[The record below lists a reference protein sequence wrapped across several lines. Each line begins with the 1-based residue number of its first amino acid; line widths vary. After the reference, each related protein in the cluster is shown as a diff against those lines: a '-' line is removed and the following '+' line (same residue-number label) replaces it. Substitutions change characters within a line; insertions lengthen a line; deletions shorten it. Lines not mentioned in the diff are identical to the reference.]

1 MKLTASD
8 NDIAKSKFYRYAEQV
23 VNGEIVACRHV
34 RNACARF
41 LRDLQDERFDFRLE
55 KVIRCLNFIYT
66 LKHFSGTAANK
77 QFKLEPWEMFIV
89 ANIVGFYWHGS
100 TMRRFNE
107 AYVSIARKNGKTALF
122 AAIMLYFLLA
132 DGEPDACVLISANSR
147 EQATRVDF
155 STIKGFISK
164 LDPRGSIVKAQRN
177 QVKVAKSTNMMYV
190 TASDASKLDG
200 YNISACLI
208 DEYHEAD
215 TSEVKDVLKTA
226 MGNRRNPLQCVV
238 TTRGFDM
245 AKPCFALDTYAS
257 EVLADSRKDETLFA
271 IIFTLDDDDDWSDTT
286 KWQKANPNLGI
297 TVSMNYLKGEFIK
310 AQASPSNEVNFRTKL
325 LNQWCESKT
334 IWISDDEIFGC
345 MEPLEFEKFKDVPC
359 YVGIDLAAVS
369 DITSVTFMWELEGR
383 YYFKVKNYL
392 PSDALATKENS
403 IRYRD
408 FQKLGDIEIFPDS
421 NVTDYDAILKDII
434 AVNEITPIF
443 LISYDQ
449 WNSTQMIVNATN
461 FGFNCA
467 PFSQS
472 LSSFNRPT
480 KEFERACLQHN
491 VTIDKNECVRWA
503 FRNVL
508 IKTDAHENQQ
518 IIKATAMSKIDPA
531 VSMMMALG
539 GYLINRAPE
548 FSGI

>member
-1 MKLTASD
+1 MS
-8 NDIAKSKFYRYAEQV
+8 NDPQILKTRFHRYAIDV
-23 VNGEIVACRHV
+23 TAGKVVACKFV
-34 RNACARF
+34 KQACQRY
-41 LRDLQDERFDFRLE
+41 LSDLEDERFEFRLDR
-55 KVIRCLNFIYT
+55 VAHAVRFIGV
-66 LKHFSGTAANK
+66 LKHFSGMANNK
-77 QFKLEPWEMFIV
+77 PFKLEDWQLFIV
-89 ANIVGFYWHGS
+89 ANLIGWYWRG
-100 TMRRFNE
+100 TGKRRYNE

-122 AAIMLYFLLA
+122 AALMIYLLIA
-132 DGEPDACVLISANSR
+132 DGEPDATVLISANSR

-155 STIKGFISK
+155 QMVRGFLQK
-164 LDPRGSIVKAQRN
+164 LDPNGKTVKAQRN
-177 QVKVAKSTNMMYV
+177 QVKVAKTTNMMYV

-200 YNISACLI
+200 YNISACLV

-245 AKPCFALDTYAS
+245 SKPCFVLDQYAQQVLS
-257 EVLADSRKDETLFA
+257 EEKQDDALFA
-271 IIFTLDDDDDWSDTT
+271 MIFTLDDGDDWHDPAV
-286 KWQKANPNLGI
+286 WPKANPNIGVTTSAQYI
-297 TVSMNYLKGEFIK
+297 AGELAK
-310 AQASPSNEVNFRTKL
+310 ANASTSDEINFRTKL
-325 LNQWCESKT
+325 MNQWVESKT
-334 IWISDDEIFGC
+334 IWISDDRIVEH
-345 MEPLEFEKFKDVPC
+345 MEPIDFEQFKGLPC

-369 DITSVTFMWELEGR
+369 DITSVSFLWPIDGK
-383 YYFKVKNYL
+383 YHFKVLNYL
-392 PSDALATKENS
+392 PSDALASKENS
-403 IRYRD
+403 IRYREFD
-408 FQKLGDIEIFPDS
+408 MRGELIIFPDS
-421 NVTDYDAILKDII
+421 NVTDYDRILEDLKRI
-434 AVNEITPIF
+434 NRITPIY

-449 WNSTQMIVNATN
+449 WNSTQMIINATN
-461 FGFNCA
+461 YGFNCQ

-480 KEFERACLQHN
+480 KEFERAMLSDN
-491 VTIDKNECVRWA
+491 VVMDRNECVRWA

-539 GYLINRAPE
+539 GYLTNAMPE

>member
-1 MKLTASD
+1 MTPDSQIVKTR
-8 NDIAKSKFYRYAEQV
+8 FHRYALDV
-23 VNGEIVACRHV
+23 TAGKAVACKFV
-34 RNACARF
+34 KQACQRY
-41 LRDLQDERFDFRLE
+41 LSDLSDERFEFRLDR
-55 KVIRCLNFIYT
+55 VAHAVRFIGV
-66 LKHFSGTAANK
+66 LKHFSGMANNK
-77 QFKLEPWEMFIV
+77 PFKLEDWQLFIV
-89 ANIVGFYWHGS
+89 ANLVGWYWIG
-100 TMRRFNE
+100 TGKRRFNE

-122 AAIMLYFLLA
+122 AALMIYFLIA
-132 DGEPDACVLISANSR
+132 DGEPDATVLISANSR

-155 STIKGFISK
+155 QMVRGFLQK
-164 LDPRGSIVKAQRN
+164 LDPKGKTVKAQRN
-177 QVKVAKSTNMMYV
+177 QVKVAKTTNMMYV

-200 YNISACLI
+200 YNISACLV

-245 AKPCFALDTYAS
+245 SKPCFALDQYAQQ
-257 EVLADSRKDETLFA
+257 VLSGEKQDDALFA
-271 IIFTLDDDDDWSDTT
+271 MIFTLDEGDDWHDPAV
-286 KWQKANPNLGI
+286 WPKANPNLGV
-297 TVSMNYLKGEFIK
+297 TVSAQYIAGELAK
-310 AQASPSNEVNFRTKL
+310 ANASTSDEINFRTKL
-325 LNQWCESKT
+325 MNQWVESKT
-334 IWISDDEIFGC
+334 IWISDDRIVEH
-345 MEPLEFEKFKDVPC
+345 MVPLDFEQFKGLPC

-369 DITSVTFMWELEGR
+369 DITSVSFLWPIEGK
-383 YYFKVKNYL
+383 YHFKVLNYL
-392 PSDALATKENS
+392 PSDALASKENS
-403 IRYRD
+403 VRYREFD
-408 FQKLGDIEIFPDS
+408 MRGELVIFPDS
-421 NVTDYDAILKDII
+421 NVTDYDRILEDLKRI
-434 AVNEITPIF
+434 NRITPIY

-449 WNSTQMIVNATN
+449 WNSTQMIINATN
-461 FGFNCA
+461 YGFNCM

-480 KEFERACLQHN
+480 KEFERAMLSGN
-491 VTIDKNECVRWA
+491 VVMDRNECVRWA

-539 GYLINRAPE
+539 GYLTNMMPV

>member
-1 MKLTASD
+1 MTPDSQIVKTR
-8 NDIAKSKFYRYAEQV
+8 FHRYALDV
-23 VNGEIVACRHV
+23 TAGKAVACKFV
-34 RNACARF
+34 KQACQRY
-41 LRDLQDERFDFRLE
+41 LSDLSDERFEFRLDR
-55 KVIRCLNFIYT
+55 VAHAVRFIGV
-66 LKHFSGTAANK
+66 LKHFSGMANNK
-77 QFKLEPWEMFIV
+77 PFKLEDWQLFIV
-89 ANIVGFYWHGS
+89 ANLVGWYWIG
-100 TMRRFNE
+100 TGKRRFNE

-122 AAIMLYFLLA
+122 AALMIYFLIA
-132 DGEPDACVLISANSR
+132 DGEPDATVLISANSR

-155 STIKGFISK
+155 QMVRGFLQK
-164 LDPRGSIVKAQRN
+164 LDPNGKTVKAQRN
-177 QVKVAKSTNMMYV
+177 QVKVAKTTNMMYV

-200 YNISACLI
+200 YNISACLV

-245 AKPCFALDTYAS
+245 SKPCFALDQYAQQ
-257 EVLADSRKDETLFA
+257 VLGGEKQDDALFA
-271 IIFTLDDDDDWSDTT
+271 MIFTLDEGDDWHDPSV
-286 KWQKANPNLGI
+286 WPKANPNIGVTTSAQYI
-297 TVSMNYLKGEFIK
+297 AGELAK
-310 AQASPSNEVNFRTKL
+310 ANASTSDEINFRTKL
-325 LNQWCESKT
+325 MNQWVESKT
-334 IWISDDEIFGC
+334 IWISDDRI
-345 MEPLEFEKFKDVPC
+345 MEHMVPLDFDQFKGLPC

-369 DITSVTFMWELEGR
+369 DITSVSFLWSIDGK
-383 YYFKVKNYL
+383 YHFKVMNYL
-392 PSDALATKENS
+392 PSDALASKENS
-403 IRYRD
+403 VRYREFD
-408 FQKLGDIEIFPDS
+408 MRGELVIFPDS
-421 NVTDYDAILKDII
+421 NVTDYDRILEDLKRI
-434 AVNEITPIF
+434 NRITPIY

-449 WNSTQMIVNATN
+449 WNSTQMIINATN
-461 FGFNCA
+461 YGFNCM

-480 KEFERACLQHN
+480 KEFERAMLSGN
-491 VTIDKNECVRWA
+491 VVMDRNECVRWA

-539 GYLINRAPE
+539 GYLTNMMPV